1 VIRIVLD
8 TNVFMSGIFWSGPPS
23 KVLDAWQQN
32 KISLVCSPEIIDE
45 YNRVGDILSKKYPGI
60 DVKPLLNMVTVDC
73 EMFSTV
79 VLDSPVSRDHDDDM
93 FIATALAANCQIIV
107 SGDKDLLEVDGYAGI
122 EIMKPAP
129 FVNRFLKK

>member
-1 VIRIVLD
+1 MIKIVLD

-60 DVKPLLNMVTVDC
+60 DVKPLLNMVMVDC

-79 VLDSPVSRDHDDDM
+79 VLDLPVSRDHDDDM

-107 SGDKDLLEVDGYAGI
+107 SGDKDLLEVNGFAGI
-122 EIMKPAP
+122 EITKPVP
-129 FVNRFLKK
+129 FVNRYLKN